1 LLADSGRVVR
11 SPFSVDSTE
20 RFLPGAPYGPR
31 CVRRVQEDRAGFT
44 VYLPFLVA
52 NGENVVYARDLHARD
67 TMLLKRFPSRSVY
80 LVRPPS
86 DGEAVLPQFWRL
98 SRDSLRAAWA
108 HPETP

>member
-1 LLADSGRVVR
+1 VVR
-11 SPFSVDSTE
+11 SPFPLIPTE

-31 CVRRVQEDRAGFT
+31 CVRRVEEDRGGFT

-67 TMLLKRFPSRSVY
+67 TVLLARYPSRRVY
-80 LVRPPS
+80 LVRPSS
-86 DGEAVLPQFWRL
+86 DSEGVQPRFWLL

-108 HPETP
+108 QREVP

>member
-1 LLADSGRVVR
+1 LVDSARVVR

-52 NGENVVYARDLHARD
+52 DGENVVYARDLHARD
-67 TMLLKRFPSRSVY
+67 SVLLTRYPSRAVY
-80 LVRPPS
+80 LVRPSS
-86 DGEAVLPQFWRL
+86 DSEGVLPRFWPL
-98 SRDSLRAAWA
+98 SRDSLRLEWA
-108 HPETP
+108 RQQSP